1 MRSSDPTGARGG
13 RRRLRHRL
21 QLPDPP
27 DRRDLNAQAVG
38 SGLTA
43 LALYLFAPIPIQVAV
58 AAKLGLSPEE
68 TAGWIF
74 AGWLPVGLGSI
85 WLSLRHRQPIPIVM
99 SVPAVI
105 YLGTLGGELSFGEL
119 IGANLAAGALI
130 LGLALLGAGERIA
143 AFVPLPIVVGMFA
156 GTLLEWVL
164 GIAEATFADAV
175 VAGSAIAGYAAVRR
189 LDRRWLPPVPVAAA
203 TGAVA
208 VALLRGIDV
217 DTVQWVSP
225 DPGLGSASFSLST
238 AVAVGLPL
246 ALLTFGLGN
255 LQGIGFLRGEGYP
268 VPARRIA
275 VATGW
280 CSLVSA
286 AFGGS
291 PIGIGLGS
299 TAIVAGHEAG
309 PRQGR
314 YWASLLAGTFA
325 VGIAVAGGT
334 IATVLGALPA
344 SYVTVIA
351 GLASWSVFRGSMRG
365 ALAGEFRAGAVVAFA
380 VAAVPFAVAGI
391 TSAFWAIPIGMAA
404 SLALERSDLRRIWRQ
419 ARRADATC

>member
-1 MRSSDPTGARGG
+1 M
-13 RRRLRHRL
+13 
-21 QLPDPP
+21 
-27 DRRDLNAQAVG
+27 
-38 SGLTA
+38 
-43 LALYLFAPIPIQVAV
+43 
-58 AAKLGLSPEE
+58 
-68 TAGWIF
+68 
-74 AGWLPVGLGSI
+74 
-85 WLSLRHRQPIPIVM
+85 
-99 SVPAVI
+99 
-105 YLGTLGGELSFGEL
+105 
-119 IGANLAAGALI
+119 
-130 LGLALLGAGERIA
+130 
-143 AFVPLPIVVGMFA
+143 
-156 GTLLEWVL
+156 
-164 GIAEATFADAV
+164 
-175 VAGSAIAGYAAVRR
+175 
-189 LDRRWLPPVPVAAA
+189 
-203 TGAVA
+203 
-208 VALLRGIDV
+208 
-217 DTVQWVSP
+217 
-225 DPGLGSASFSLST
+225 
-238 AVAVGLPL
+238 
-246 ALLTFGLGN
+246 
-255 LQGIGFLRGEGYP
+255 
-268 VPARRIA
+268 PARRIA

-280 CSLVSA
+280 FSLVSA

-365 ALAGEFRAGAVVAFA
+365 ALEGEFRAGAVVAFA

-419 ARRADATC
+419 ARQADAPPDSGRPQPPPDPRLCRPFTGQQPQANRPRVS